1 MAKAKSKDKVES
13 VKDKVSESKDL
24 KKGKG
29 SESQKLESKIENPK
43 SKIKPAEK
51 LAKSGK
57 RSKKVQT
64 EAAEQAAKAEKK
76 VISKKKKEE
85 KAETTK
91 VVQKPH
97 VKHYSKNQKAAREL
111 LEKDKLYTLAEAV
124 ELLPKLSKVKFDA
137 TAELHAS
144 LNIDPKQADQ
154 MLRASASLPAGTGKN
169 VRVAVLAG
177 ESDAEAA
184 KKAGA
189 DITDAEMLLGDIG
202 KGKFDFEVL
211 IATPEKM
218 AELGRHAKVLGPK
231 GLMPSP
237 KNNTVTP
244 NPASV
249 VAEIKKGR
257 VELKNDPAGIVHL
270 SIGKLSFKQADL
282 LANAKTAVSALYSAR
297 PTGVKG
303 VYVKSLYITSSMSP
317 SIKLDAAEALK
328 ESKE

>member
-1 MAKAKSKDKVES
+1 MAEAKSKDKVISKKSIAE
-13 VKDKVSESKDL
+13 DKKS
-24 KKGKG
+24 
-29 SESQKLESKIENPK
+29 ESKIESSK
-43 SKIKPAEK
+43 SKVKPAEK
-51 LAKSGK
+51 LAKAGK
-57 RSKKVQT
+57 RSKKLQE
-64 EAAEQAAKAEKK
+64 EAALKVAKEVKKTEVSKKVEAEKP
-76 VISKKKKEE
+76 
-85 KAETTK
+85 K

-97 VKHYSKNQKAAREL
+97 VKWYSKNQKAAREL
-111 LEKDKLYTLAEAV
+111 LDAEKLYTLSEAV
-124 ELLPKLSKVKFDA
+124 ELLPKISKVKFDA

-154 MLRASASLPAGTGKN
+154 MLRASASLPAGTGKT
-169 VRVAVLAG
+169 VIVAVLAG
-177 ESDAEAA
+177 DDNAQAA

-189 DITDAEMLLGDIG
+189 DITDAEKLLKDIA
-202 KGKFDFEVL
+202 KGKFDFDVL
-211 IATPEKM
+211 IASPEKM

-244 NPASV
+244 KPAEV

-257 VELKNDPAGIVHL
+257 VELKNDPAGIVHA
-270 SIGKLSFKQADL
+270 SFGKLSFKQADL
-282 LANAKTAVSALYSAR
+282 LANVKALVSALYSAR

-303 VYVKSLYITSSMSP
+303 VYIKSLYITSSMSP